1 MSRAKGYSIWLIPD
15 GKARDI
21 LNSIINKFS
30 KKYNSPYFQPHVTL
44 IGEIE
49 ESENL
54 IIEKACLL
62 AQELYEFEIKLESY
76 GQTEDYFRSL
86 FLEAHKGRFILEANN
101 KAREIFKVADKQQF
115 LPHLSLIYGNL
126 SNEAK
131 EGMIS
136 EIKDS
141 LPISFNVN
149 KLHITSTLG
158 EPKDWRIIKE
168 ISFS

>member
-15 GKARDI
+15 GKAGEV
-21 LNSIINKFS
+21 LSTIINRFS

-49 ESENL
+49 EQENI
-54 IIEKACLL
+54 IIEKAHLL
-62 AQELYEFEIKLESY
+62 AQELSEFEIKLESY

-86 FLEAHKGRFILEANN
+86 FLEAQKGRFILEANN
-101 KAREIFKVADKQQF
+101 KAREIFKAINEIPF
-115 LPHLSLIYGNL
+115 LPHLSLIYGHL
-126 SNEAK
+126 SKEAK
-131 EGMIS
+131 ENMIS

-149 KLHITSTLG
+149 KLHIISALG
-158 EPKDWRIIKE
+158 EPKDWKIIKE